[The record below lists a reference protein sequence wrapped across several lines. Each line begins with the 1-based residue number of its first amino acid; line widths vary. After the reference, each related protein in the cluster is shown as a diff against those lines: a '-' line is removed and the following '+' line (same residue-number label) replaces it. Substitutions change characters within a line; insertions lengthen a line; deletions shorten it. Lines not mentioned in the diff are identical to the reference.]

1 MGYTKF
7 SSYEYI
13 LSYDY
18 KTVGELNDA
27 IGALKAMYSNK
38 NISKYQYDNAIAL
51 LEDKLDYLR

>member
-13 LSYDY
+13 LNYDY
-18 KTVGELNDA
+18 KNVGEINDA

-51 LEDKLDYLR
+51 LEDKLDYLQ